1 MFPFPHQLKCDSNE
15 LASVEGLVEVQHV
28 VGTQDIVA
36 VREFNFPSPE
46 WAFRL
51 SSECA
56 KE

>member
-36 VREFNFPSPE
+36 VLLMPQYTVKNTYF
-46 WAFRL
+46 
-51 SSECA
+51 
-56 KE
+56 